1 VSRVVFDRINHL
13 RAADHGARRSSQ
25 GAWHQGIK
33 LVVSRSK
40 KGGVS
45 ALTSL
50 AAAIRKKKPPAAAA
64 VAVAV
69 TGNVPSGTQAS
80 TDKSTETESGS
91 ASSKEAPTPT
101 APAACT

>member
-1 VSRVVFDRINHL
+1 VSCHFDRINHL
-13 RAADHGARRSSQ
+13 REKAADPEDRVKEP
-25 GAWHQGIK
+25 GIK

-69 TGNVPSGTQAS
+69 TGNVPSGTQAA